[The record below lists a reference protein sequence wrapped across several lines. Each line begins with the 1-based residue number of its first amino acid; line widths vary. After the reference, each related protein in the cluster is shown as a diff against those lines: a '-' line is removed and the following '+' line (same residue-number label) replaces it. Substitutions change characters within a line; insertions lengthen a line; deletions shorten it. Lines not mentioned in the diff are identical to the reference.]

1 MIVKEYE
8 TARTFLNNN
17 ENILLEHEAIS
28 QLILFNAYQNLITF
42 ESGKGMFGAVLEEEN
57 TVLLFCNVKPYSLVI
72 YIACQDKDMVN
83 AASITVADFF
93 ADNHIPI
100 TGIIAKNSVCQS
112 FINHFKKCISCNF
125 NEIRGMDIMEIR
137 KVNEIKPVEG
147 IHRTAVNAE
156 SKVITDWM
164 IQFQIEALSSEINY
178 EVALKKVTNL
188 INNNKIFVYENI
200 EHRIVSMATVTRK
213 LIHGIAISYV
223 FTPEEFRGKG
233 YAAANIYYL
242 SKELLEGGYDFCT
255 LFADKKNLVS
265 NRAYEKVG
273 YISMEENYE
282 YKVMPIVG

>member
-17 ENILLEHEAIS
+17 ENILLEHEAVS
-28 QLILFNAYQNLITF
+28 QLILFNAYQNLTTSV
-42 ESGKGMFGAVLEEEN
+42 SGKCMFGAVLEEEN
-57 TVLLFCNVKPYSLVI
+57 TVLLFCNVEPYSLVI
-72 YIACQDKDMVN
+72 YIASQDKDTVN
-83 AASITVADFF
+83 AASITVADFLT
-93 ADNHIPI
+93 DNHISI
-100 TGIIAKNSVCQS
+100 TGIIAKNGVCQS
-112 FINHFKKCISCNF
+112 FITQYKKSISCNF

-137 KVNEIKPVEG
+137 KVNEIKPVDG

-156 SKVITDWM
+156 SKLITDWM
-164 IQFQIEALSSEINY
+164 IQFQIEALASEMDY

-200 EHRIVSMATVTRK
+200 EHRIVSMATATRK
-213 LIHGIAISYV
+213 LIHGMAISYV

-242 SKELLEGGYDFCT
+242 SKELLESGYEFCT

-273 YISMEENYE
+273 YIGMEENYE
-282 YKVMPIVG
+282 YRILPIEG